1 MSSTTWKQEV
11 LTRWAELKVDEYCEK
26 LGIDFSANF
35 LEPLMNCN
43 DLESPFKDLQFSWLK
58 NSVIEHGVLHLH
70 PIQAPVSDVT
80 WEEWFIHTD
89 GLHHHVLRNYEFDL
103 ATDTW
108 LGEDE
113 DHPAQVCNIQWHL
126 VNETDMRPTA
136 LR

>member
-1 MSSTTWKQEV
+1 MSSTTWKLEV

-26 LGIDFSANF
+26 LGIDFAANF
-35 LEPLMNCN
+35 LEPLTNCEAI
-43 DLESPFKDLQFSWLK
+43 ESPFKNLQFSWLK

-70 PIQAPVSDVT
+70 PIQTPTSEVT

-89 GLHHHVLRNYEFDL
+89 GLHHHVLRNYTFDI
-103 ATDTW
+103 ATDSW

-113 DHPAQVCNIQWHL
+113 DHPAQVCNIQWYL
-126 VNETDMRPTA
+126 TNDTDMRHTA